1 MPRKIEVGTGTVG
14 RRGPYLHLVGKVMR
28 QDGIRSPRPELRPIQ
43 GQLQKIIH
51 VKYRGPAAVHAGKVY
66 GKIRHPAG
74 NRRKV
79 QRRKLPESGTVV
91 TEHLPQHGI
100 DGGSDLE
107 KGAAGRERP
116 RRQITNGIAGE
127 TRRPSPG
134 MRPRRSV
141 TVMWEQTVSGA
152 SPSRRIHIFA
162 TRADRIT
169 CIPYRTPCLSLKAC
183 LNCSKSPAPMCR
195 GSDLRRPIPVA
206 AAQTVWKSCRH
217 PTGYHPAA
225 FTLRRSSSAD
235 RVAGCG
241 NKDWSA
247 TAAPPVRRGAA
258 CPNSPP
264 TYRTHRRPCS
274 HAHHGGSARYRRPA
288 V

>member
-1 MPRKIEVGTGTVG
+1 MASTEAATSKRVLPA
-14 RRGPYLHLVGKVMR
+14 GK
-28 QDGIRSPRPELRPIQ
+28 
-43 GQLQKIIH
+43 
-51 VKYRGPAAVHAGKVY
+51 GPAVRLQTALPAKPAGK
-66 GKIRHPAG
+66 
-74 NRRKV
+74 
-79 QRRKLPESGTVV
+79 
-91 TEHLPQHGI
+91 
-100 DGGSDLE
+100 
-107 KGAAGRERP
+107 
-116 RRQITNGIAGE
+116 
-127 TRRPSPG
+127 PG

-141 TVMWEQTVSGA
+141 TVMWEQAVSGA

-247 TAAPPVRRGAA
+247 TG
-258 CPNSPP
+258 CTTGSP
-264 TYRTHRRPCS
+264 RCS
-274 HAHHGGSARYRRPA
+274 LPQFSTN

>member
-107 KGAAGRERP
+107 KGAAPAGKGPAVRLQTALPAKPAGQARVCVHAGR
-116 RRQITNGIAGE
+116 
-127 TRRPSPG
+127 
-134 MRPRRSV
+134 
-141 TVMWEQTVSGA
+141 
-152 SPSRRIHIFA
+152 
-162 TRADRIT
+162 
-169 CIPYRTPCLSLKAC
+169 SL
-183 LNCSKSPAPMCR
+183 L
-195 GSDLRRPIPVA
+195 
-206 AAQTVWKSCRH
+206 
-217 PTGYHPAA
+217 
-225 FTLRRSSSAD
+225 
-235 RVAGCG
+235 CG
-241 NKDWSA
+241 NRPFPERVLLGGYTSL
-247 TAAPPVRRGAA
+247 RQG
-258 CPNSPP
+258 
-264 TYRTHRRPCS
+264 RTE
-274 HAHHGGSARYRRPA
+274 
-288 V
+288 